1 MTTKIRVTF
10 DVEVS
15 GEFTTEEEL
24 RDYIGE
30 RHAIREDM
38 FQDIQRIA
46 EDAPIEETDTEE
58 IGRAGLWPFTV
69 IRGDNHDFQEY
80 LLDIYSTKVYEK
92 GTSEGSVGKEV
103 GIF

>member
-1 MTTKIRVTF
+1 MTMKARVTF

-46 EDAPIEETDTEE
+46 EFNVELF
-58 IGRAGLWPFTV
+58 R
-69 IRGDNHDFQEY
+69 
-80 LLDIYSTKVYEK
+80 
-92 GTSEGSVGKEV
+92 
-103 GIF
+103 